1 MSRPVESSTPDWQP
15 TLRGEGLMLRPVRA
29 DDLDAL
35 HVVGGDPLVWAQHS
49 ERNRHERPVFEKY
62 FAGALASGGG
72 LVAVESERARLIGS
86 SRYYDWNPAERSV
99 VIGYTF
105 LARDHWGKG
114 TNRLMKRLM
123 LDHAF
128 RWADVVWFHASPGN
142 TRSRRALER
151 IGARLD
157 REELVPVGGVP
168 SPRCIYRI
176 DRAAWAC
183 R

>member
-1 MSRPVESSTPDWQP
+1 M
-15 TLRGEGLMLRPVRA
+15 
-29 DDLDAL
+29 
-35 HVVGGDPLVWAQHS
+35 
-49 ERNRHERPVFEKY
+49 
-62 FAGALASGGG
+62 
-72 LVAVESERARLIGS
+72 
-86 SRYYDWNPAERSV
+86 

-105 LARDHWGKG
+105 LARDHWGDG

-151 IGARLD
+151 IGARFD